1 MLLLTGEICEDG
13 SMPRLS
19 IGIPAIL
26 PDGASELTAKSA
38 RPNSTYGYSYLPAVR
53 LRDLQRQ
60 SAEEFAVVN

>member
-26 PDGASELTAKSA
+26 PDGASELTAESA
-38 RPNSTYGYSYLPAVR
+38 RPNSTCGYSYLQLYDCEICKDRVQKSSP
-53 LRDLQRQ
+53 L
-60 SAEEFAVVN
+60 